1 MMIVENS
8 MNWMHPPGATTPL
21 SSLLGSIME
30 KIGRVDAKKEIEQ
43 VVPQLLVLRA
53 FLRDGDSRSAL
64 DLLSVSDIQP
74 LFAGWQPSD
83 TDRLCFRKVKMEDL
97 KGIYLSEPKGEE
109 GTRGAGDTLIK
120 SGRAETGVR
129 FAFPT
134 MADYPAIEGV
144 AFGLLSDTNDPTK
157 QYPLAVQM
165 KCGGQV
171 PADDVKEWARAAH
184 DHVTKVLGFR
194 QREYYVLL
202 CVANLPSAT
211 SALPKGT
218 LVVGPDFLEALCRPF
233 GIGSALMEEIQ
244 VKRTT
249 QEK

>member
-1 MMIVENS
+1 
-8 MNWMHPPGATTPL
+8 
-21 SSLLGSIME
+21 
-30 KIGRVDAKKEIEQ
+30 
-43 VVPQLLVLRA
+43 
-53 FLRDGDSRSAL
+53 
-64 DLLSVSDIQP
+64 
-74 LFAGWQPSD
+74 
-83 TDRLCFRKVKMEDL
+83 MEDH

-120 SGRAETGVR
+120 SGRVETGVR

-134 MADYPAIEGV
+134 MADYPALLCSGLV
-144 AFGLLSDTNDPTK
+144 VFGLLSDTNDPTK

-184 DHVTKVLGFR
+184 DHMTKVLGFR

-211 SALPKGT
+211 SALSKGT

-244 VKRTT
+244 GKRTT
-249 QEK
+249 HEK